1 MKRLSD
7 SFGRPISYLRV
18 SVTDRCDLRCAYCMA
33 EKMNFL
39 PKSDLL
45 SLEELA
51 ATAHRFIDYGIKKIR
66 ISGGEPLVRRDVMEL
81 FAQIAPR
88 LKDDLAEL
96 TLTTNATQLPKYAD
110 RLASLGVKRVNISL
124 DSLNPETFARL
135 ARRNVLPQVLDG
147 IQAAKEAG
155 LKVKIN
161 TVLLPDNLPEI
172 PDMVRWAHAQN
183 FDLSLIEIMP
193 MGETNADR
201 RQQFV
206 PMSAAKDLLRQ
217 NFDLTQNPVL
227 DPLGGPA
234 RYYHSQTT
242 GGQIGFIS
250 PLTNNFCATCN
261 RVRLTCTG
269 RIYMCLGREDHI
281 DLRRTLREGGD
292 LDEDIRR
299 AVRLKPEAHDFSI
312 NATPSVARH
321 MSVTGG

>member
-1 MKRLSD
+1 MSTLSD

-33 EKMNFL
+33 EKMSFL
-39 PKSDLL
+39 PKADLL
-45 SLEELA
+45 TLEELA
-51 ATAHRFIDYGIKKIR
+51 RTAHRFIDYGVKKIR
-66 ISGGEPLVRRDVMEL
+66 ISGGEPLVRRDIMEL

-88 LKDDLAEL
+88 LKNDLSEL
-96 TLTTNATQLPKYAD
+96 TLTTNATQLPQYAD
-110 RLASLGVKRVNISL
+110 KLASLGVKRVNISL
-124 DSLNPETFARL
+124 DSLNPDTFAKL
-135 ARRNVLPQVLDG
+135 SRRNVLPQVLNG

-155 LKVKIN
+155 LKIKIN
-161 TVLLPDNLPEI
+161 IVLLPDNLPEI
-172 PDMVRWAHAQN
+172 PDMVRWAHHQN

-193 MGETNADR
+193 MGDTNKDR
-201 RQQFV
+201 RTQFV
-206 PMSAAKDLLRQ
+206 PMSAAKALLHKA
-217 NFDLTQNPVL
+217 FDLTKNATL

-234 RYYHSQTT
+234 RYYHSAAT

-292 LDEDIRR
+292 LDADIAR

-312 NATPSVARH
+312 TAKPSVARH